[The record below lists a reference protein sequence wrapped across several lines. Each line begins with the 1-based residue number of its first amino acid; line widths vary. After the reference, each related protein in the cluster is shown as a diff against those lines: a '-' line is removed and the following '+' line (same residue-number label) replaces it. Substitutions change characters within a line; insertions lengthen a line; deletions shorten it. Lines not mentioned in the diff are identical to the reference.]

1 MKAGKRRGT
10 PLLKTVGLTWAARH
24 AHGCDNGRLLARN
37 AIPAMPTV
45 GAVSSRFSRRFPAHL
60 LLPSQKMG
68 ECLKRHSP
76 IPAYLSRL
84 LVSFV
89 KKGLML
95 RGGREY
101 YAESYIG

>member
-10 PLLKTVGLTWAARH
+10 PLLKTVGLTWAARY

-37 AIPAMPTV
+37 AIPAMPPIC
-45 GAVSSRFSRRFPAHL
+45 SY
-60 LLPSQKMG
+60 PSQKMG